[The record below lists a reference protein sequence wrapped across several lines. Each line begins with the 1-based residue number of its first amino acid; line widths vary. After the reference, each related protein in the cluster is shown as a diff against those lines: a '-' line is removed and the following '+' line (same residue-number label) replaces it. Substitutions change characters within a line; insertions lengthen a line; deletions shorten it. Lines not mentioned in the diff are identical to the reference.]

1 MGLHKGAEAG
11 AAKAL
16 VDGVPFVEAFHCL
29 VTMIAGLFGAVA
41 VLVVGGQTV
50 FRCGIHSGGETHLL
64 RNLVLVGA

>member
-50 FRCGIHSGGETHLL
+50 F
-64 RNLVLVGA
+64 